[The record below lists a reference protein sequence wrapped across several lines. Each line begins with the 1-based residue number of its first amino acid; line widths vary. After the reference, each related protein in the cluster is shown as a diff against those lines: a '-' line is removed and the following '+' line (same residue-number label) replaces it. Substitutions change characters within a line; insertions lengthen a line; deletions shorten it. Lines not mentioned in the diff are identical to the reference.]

1 MDENRYSRDLV
12 KDFNAYMDGETLVL
26 DGDVHVE
33 NEVLI
38 IEQTNFFPSKFD
50 YSNRDEVILLASSA
64 VNTADGFCELV
75 EKNFDTT
82 SSDVLKEKHL
92 EMYLALAGFACE
104 IYMKAIIYFED
115 LHKNEKIKTHELN
128 KLYNKLPFELQKTIA
143 DEFGNISD
151 ILEEIKDVFTELRY
165 NFEVSS
171 IRGDYLIV
179 FRLMKFLKVVAHG
192 YPQKKTGAIKYA
204 NGILSFE

>member
-128 KLYNKLPFELQKTIA
+128 KLYNKLPFELQKTMA
-143 DEFGNISD
+143 DECGNISD
-151 ILEEIKDVFTELRY
+151 IL
-165 NFEVSS
+165 
-171 IRGDYLIV
+171 
-179 FRLMKFLKVVAHG
+179 
-192 YPQKKTGAIKYA
+192 
-204 NGILSFE
+204 